1 LCLPASYGKAP
12 PKREVRA
19 AVIAVEGYPDG
30 TLRGAATNADQIALE
45 ISKTYNTKVTKLYET
60 NATTGALRNFLG
72 GLSTMPKD
80 SLLILY
86 FAGHGYRQTPGKEP
100 LLLGVSGVTRQ
111 NFKDTGFNA
120 QEIISAIKGT
130 ARGGAGAAP
139 NPINAIIFLDCCF
152 AGTDGGAIKFDEAEL
167 DLLGARVFV
176 LAAATLE
183 EQTVQGVF
191 ARNLVK
197 VWKSAANDCLT
208 PSALMYAVQT
218 NVWAETSGL
227 ILPEMAFRSKVER
240 CFVKLGDPSCLLFI
254 EFPNGCRDYC
264 AIEIGDGPV
273 TFFNYTTEKVFF
285 AQVSKHKTRVTIQ
298 IPGCKAQVREL
309 SEKELSGDAFSIE
322 IPLTPPFSFE
332 SASSS
337 ADAAEKK
344 ALALSAYGTSSEQAF
359 ITAAKLHRLADP
371 KFDTGPLLVRAFKSN
386 PNSIFLAVATRS
398 KVEDADLQP
407 LRSRDTP
414 EIVAYSKELAE
425 VGRTDLAGDFCI
437 KLASMKTTSLE
448 RSLLGFTA
456 WAHCMASGNK
466 EKAKA
471 LDAWVNFPSLSPS
484 QQELVAN
491 IRTLDEVG
499 LRKKL
504 TLLPRDVAE
513 WEQSRTAAMCPTADE
528 SLTLS
533 LSAQNVLSDSMKAY
547 LQRVVSC
554 VLSNSSA
561 LVVEAA
567 SPVTVHKTSL
577 TSAERAIQTERIKQI
592 KGVVADMG
600 VAKES
605 VVFSDRAVEA
615 LAGKAPKIRFDCTA
629 CGGITKTGK

>member
-1 LCLPASYGKAP
+1 MRFRFLWALLCVLCLPASYGKTP

-45 ISKTYNTKVTKLYET
+45 ISKTYNTKVTKLYE
-60 NATTGALRNFLG
+60 
-72 GLSTMPKD
+72 
-80 SLLILY
+80 
-86 FAGHGYRQTPGKEP
+86 
-100 LLLGVSGVTRQ
+100 
-111 NFKDTGFNA
+111 FNA
-120 QEIISAIKGT
+120 QEISSAIKGT

-407 LRSRDTP
+407 LRSRDT
-414 EIVAYSKELAE
+414 
-425 VGRTDLAGDFCI
+425 D
-437 KLASMKTTSLE
+437 
-448 RSLLGFTA
+448 
-456 WAHCMASGNK
+456 
-466 EKAKA
+466 
-471 LDAWVNFPSLSPS
+471 
-484 QQELVAN
+484 
-491 IRTLDEVG
+491 
-499 LRKKL
+499 RKS
-504 TLLPRDVAE
+504 TR
-513 WEQSRTAAMCPTADE
+513 
-528 SLTLS
+528 
-533 LSAQNVLSDSMKAY
+533 
-547 LQRVVSC
+547 
-554 VLSNSSA
+554 
-561 LVVEAA
+561 
-567 SPVTVHKTSL
+567 
-577 TSAERAIQTERIKQI
+577 
-592 KGVVADMG
+592 
-600 VAKES
+600 
-605 VVFSDRAVEA
+605 
-615 LAGKAPKIRFDCTA
+615 
-629 CGGITKTGK
+629 